1 MSDGRRAGL
10 LVLIASFAGHAAN
23 YLFYVITARMVT
35 PAEFAAVSALIA
47 FGSMTWMPV
56 NGVQMS
62 MTRNVAV
69 LRTSGTPGEL
79 SAYLRQQARRMG
91 VAALVLAVVIAASS
105 PVLAERL
112 HLGSAQ
118 PVLLAAMWIGTTC
131 VLLVLIGAVQGME
144 RFGYVAFAL
153 AGPLGVL
160 RPLLLP
166 LCLLA
171 AGMSGSMWA
180 MLFATLIGL
189 AVLIPPVVRAAKPT
203 PTTAPASTN
212 TLATMIGL
220 LAFSSLTNVDLLVA
234 QATLLEHDRALYAG
248 AVLLGKVALFAPAA
262 LAMVLLPRAAAAL
275 ERGESADRAVL
286 RTLALTGAA
295 GLAVTLALWLMP
307 TWVLTVTF
315 GPAYGDAKPLLP
327 ALALVMTGA
336 AVLWV
341 HLTFAIARKSKRMVI
356 GLVTAAVGHW
366 VLLALLHGTPWQV
379 ILASGISVGSALVV
393 VEVGSRS
400 GALRMLLHAL
410 KSAKT
415 SKPSEQAEV
424 G

>member
-10 LVLIASFAGHAAN
+10 LVLIASFAGHAGN
-23 YLFYVITARMVT
+23 YLFYVVAARMVT
-35 PAEFAAVSALIA
+35 PPEFAAVSALIA
-47 FGSMTWMPV
+47 FGSMTWVAV

-62 MTRNVAV
+62 ITRNVAV

-79 SAYLRQQARRMG
+79 SAYLRQQARRIG
-91 VAALVLAVVIAASS
+91 VAALVLAVVIAALS
-105 PVLAERL
+105 PVLAHQL

-118 PVLLAAMWIGTTC
+118 PVVLAAVWIATTC

-160 RPLLLP
+160 RTLLLP
-166 LCLLA
+166 LCLLV

-180 MLFATLIGL
+180 MLLATLIGL
-189 AVLIPPVVRAAKPT
+189 AVLVPPLLRAAKPT
-203 PTTAPASTN
+203 PTTAPATTN
-212 TLATMIGL
+212 TLATMVGL

-262 LAMVLLPRAAAAL
+262 LAVVLLPRAAAAL
-275 ERGESADRAVL
+275 ERGESADSAVL
-286 RTLALTGAA
+286 KTLVMTAAA
-295 GLAVTLALWLMP
+295 GLAVTVALWLMP
-307 TWVLTVTF
+307 TWVLTLTF
-315 GPAYGDAKPLLP
+315 GPAYAESKPMLP

-341 HLTFAIARKSKRMVI
+341 HLTFSIARKSRRMVI
-356 GLVTAAVGHW
+356 GLVGVAVGHW
-366 VLLALLHGTPWQV
+366 VLLALLHGSPWQV
-379 ILASGISVGSALVV
+379 ILASGIAVGTALVF

-400 GALRMLLHAL
+400 GTLRMLLNVSKS
-410 KSAKT
+410 KSAR
-415 SKPSEQAEV
+415 AEV

>member
-10 LVLIASFAGHAAN
+10 LVLIASFAGHAGN
-23 YLFYVITARMVT
+23 YLFYVVAARMVT
-35 PAEFAAVSALIA
+35 PPEFAAVSALIA
-47 FGSMTWMPV
+47 FGTMTWMPV

-62 MTRNVAV
+62 VTRNVAV

-79 SAYLRQQARRMG
+79 SAYLRQQGRRIG
-91 VAALVLAVVIAASS
+91 IAALVLAVAIAALS
-105 PVLAERL
+105 PLLAHRL

-131 VLLVLIGAVQGME
+131 VLLVLTGAIQGME

-153 AGPLGVL
+153 AGPLGAL

-180 MLFATLIGL
+180 MLAATLIGL
-189 AVLIPPVVRAAKPT
+189 AVMLPPVVRAAKPT

-234 QATLLEHDRALYAG
+234 QATLPEHDRALYAG

-275 ERGESADRAVL
+275 ERGESADSAVL
-286 RTLALTGAA
+286 KTLALTGGA

-315 GPAYGDAKPLLP
+315 GPAYGESKPLLP

-341 HLTFAIARKSKRMVI
+341 HLTFAIARKSGRMVV
-356 GLVTAAVGHW
+356 GLVAAAVGHW
-366 VLLALLHGTPWQV
+366 VLLAVFHGSAWEV
-379 ILASGISVGSALVV
+379 ILASGIAVGSALVV

-400 GALRMLLHAL
+400 GTLRMLLHTSKST
-410 KSAKT
+410 KSAR
-415 SKPSEQAEV
+415 AEV